1 MAPQLST
8 GVVVIMLIAIS
19 CLVNYLSA
27 QRTLKQASE
36 DARKQL
42 ELRLDGLTG
51 TIAELERRVEQLSRE
66 NTALAATA
74 RRASTSPVRL
84 ASAKDA
90 VSNGVAAPPPVKP
103 QEEEVS
109 PEMLV
114 VIAAA
119 VTSFLGKP
127 VRIRSAKML
136 QSPYEIVNPWAQ
148 QGRVVVQASHTLRS
162 WGRSNEPRDR
172 ITPGVRH

>member
-1 MAPQLST
+1 
-8 GVVVIMLIAIS
+8 MLVAIS

-27 QRTLKQASE
+27 QRTLKRASE

-51 TIAELERRVEQLSRE
+51 TIAELERRVAQLSRE
-66 NTALAATA
+66 NIALAANA
-74 RRASTSPVRL
+74 RRAARSPVRL
-84 ASAKDA
+84 ATNDVA
-90 VSNGVAAPPPVKP
+90 SNGVAAPVKSD
-103 QEEEVS
+103 EEEVS

-119 VTSFLGKP
+119 VTSFLGKT

-148 QGRVVVQASHTLRS
+148 QGRVTVQASHALRS
-162 WGRSNEPRDR
+162 WGRANEPRDR

>member
-1 MAPQLST
+1 MTAQLST

-36 DARKQL
+36 NARQQL

-51 TIAELERRVEQLSRE
+51 TIAELERRIEQLSRE
-66 NTALAATA
+66 NAALAASA

-84 ASAKDA
+84 APQSAA
-90 VSNGVAAPPPVKP
+90 PNGVAASLPIKPP
-103 QEEEVS
+103 QEEVS
-109 PEMLV
+109 HEMLV

-148 QGRVVVQASHTLRS
+148 QGRVVVQASHALRS
-162 WGRSNEPRDR
+162 WGRANEPRDR

>member
-1 MAPQLST
+1 MPPQLGT
-8 GVVVIMLIAIS
+8 GVVVIMLIVVS

-27 QRTLKQASE
+27 QRTLKRASE

-66 NTALAATA
+66 NAALAATA
-74 RRASTSPVRL
+74 RRAGASSVRL
-84 ASAKDA
+84 APHNAA
-90 VSNGVAAPPPVKP
+90 SNGVAAPAPIKP

-136 QSPYEIVNPWAQ
+136 QSPNEILNPWAQ
-148 QGRVVVQASHTLRS
+148 QRRVTVQASHALRS
-162 WGRSNEPRDR
+162 WGRSDEPRGR